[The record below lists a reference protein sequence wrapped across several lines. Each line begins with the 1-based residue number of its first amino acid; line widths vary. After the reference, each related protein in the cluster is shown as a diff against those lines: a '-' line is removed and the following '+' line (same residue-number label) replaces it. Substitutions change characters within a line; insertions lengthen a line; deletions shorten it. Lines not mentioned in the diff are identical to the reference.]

1 MKAFVVILGIIL
13 ATTGGVIAYRA
24 LYLDPKS
31 GVVITDKGVV
41 REIPN
46 YTRVVGGT
54 VLLVGGAA
62 LAFFGATRRGR

>member
-1 MKAFVVILGIIL
+1 MKAFLVILGIIF

-31 GVVITDKGVV
+31 GVVITDRGV

-46 YTRVVGGT
+46 YTRIIGGT

>member
-1 MKAFVVILGIIL
+1 MKAFLVILGIIL

-31 GVVITDKGVV
+31 GVVITDRGV

-46 YTRVVGGT
+46 YTRIIGGT